1 MSEIKRTLRILMIED
16 VEADYLIISRHIR
29 KSGLEADLHWAK
41 DKAELTAALT
51 QGQWDLVLSD
61 YKVAG
66 LDFLETLR
74 HLQLQLPDVPVI
86 LVSGS
91 VGEELAVDLLKQG
104 LNDFVLKDR
113 LSRLV
118 PAIERSLNE
127 REQQRRREEA
137 ELQLA
142 RNERLMR
149 SVLDGTSD
157 AVFVKDLRGRYL
169 LCNRAAAGF
178 IGMAVDEIL
187 GCDDRALF
195 PPDTA
200 ARIMAFDRQILT
212 EGQVFTREEVL
223 TTRSGGQM
231 TFLVT
236 KGPVIDENG
245 QVSGIFGISRD
256 ITGQRKLEEQIR
268 QAQKME
274 SIGTLAGGIA
284 HDFNNILS
292 SILGYG
298 ELALEEM
305 AADSPGWE
313 NVNTILEAGR
323 RASHLTRDLLLFS
336 RKQVSQK
343 QQIEV
348 NAVIARI
355 EKFIRRIIGED
366 IRCET
371 VLAGEPL
378 QIYADGHQ
386 IEQVLMNFASNAR
399 DAMPQGGCLSITTE
413 RIVIDQAFIERNAF
427 GSVGSY
433 ALITVADTGRGM
445 DRETAEKI
453 FEPFFTTKEMGK
465 GTGLGLAVVYGI
477 VMNHQGFIDV
487 SSEPGKGCR
496 FRIYLP
502 VSEAEKPAAVS
513 GGEQEIPKGGSE
525 TILVAEDEVAV
536 RRLITTI
543 LGRNGY
549 TVIEAVNGEE
559 AVQQFSAHRDE
570 IDMLLFDLM
579 MPVMDGKQAC
589 DAIRSIKGD
598 VRGIFVSGYAP
609 DNIRPPEYLDLPMEI
624 LFKPFSPK
632 ELLRTVRRI
641 LDTP

>member
-1 MSEIKRTLRILMIED
+1 MRCSSRTCRGG
-16 VEADYLIISRHIR
+16 IS
-29 KSGLEADLHWAK
+29 
-41 DKAELTAALT
+41 
-51 QGQWDLVLSD
+51 LS
-61 YKVAG
+61 
-66 LDFLETLR
+66 
-74 HLQLQLPDVPVI
+74 
-86 LVSGS
+86 
-91 VGEELAVDLLKQG
+91 
-104 LNDFVLKDR
+104 
-113 LSRLV
+113 
-118 PAIERSLNE
+118 
-127 REQQRRREEA
+127 
-137 ELQLA
+137 
-142 RNERLMR
+142 
-149 SVLDGTSD
+149 
-157 AVFVKDLRGRYL
+157 
-169 LCNRAAAGF
+169 NRAAAGF
-178 IGMAVDEIL
+178 VGLGVEEIL
-187 GCDDRALF
+187 GRDDRALF
-195 PPDTA
+195 PPETA
-200 ARIMAFDRQILT
+200 AKIMAIDREILAA
-212 EGQVFTREEVL
+212 GQVDTREELL
-223 TTRSGGQM
+223 TTRRGGQL

-236 KGPVIDENG
+236 KGPVLDENG
-245 QVSGIFGISRD
+245 RISGIFGISRD
-256 ITGQRKLEEQIR
+256 ITGQRRLEEQIR

-305 AADSPGWE
+305 EPDSPAWE

-366 IRCET
+366 IRCDT

-378 QIYADGHQ
+378 QIFADGHQ
-386 IEQVLMNFASNAR
+386 IEQVLMNFATNAR

-413 RIVIDQAFIERNAF
+413 RTVIDQAFIERNAF
-427 GSVGSY
+427 GSAGSY
-433 ALITVADTGRGM
+433 ALVTVADTGRGM

-477 VMNHQGFIDV
+477 VMNHQGFINV
-487 SSEPGKGCR
+487 TSEPGKGCR

-502 VSEAEKPAAVS
+502 VSEVEKPAAAGPV
-513 GGEQEIPKGGSE
+513 EPEKPAGGSE

-543 LGRNGY
+543 LRRSGY

-559 AVQQFSAHRDE
+559 AVQQFSVHQDE
-570 IDMLLFDLM
+570 IDMLLFDLV
-579 MPVMDGKQAC
+579 MPIMDGKQAC
-589 DAIRSIKGD
+589 DAIRAIKSD

-609 DNIRPPEYLDLPMEI
+609 ENIRRPEYLDLPMEI

-632 ELLRTVRRI
+632 ELLRTIRRI
-641 LDTP
+641 LDSP

>member
-1 MSEIKRTLRILMIED
+1 MKNILRILMIED
-16 VEADYLIISRHIR
+16 CEADYLIIARHIR
-29 KSGLEADLHWAK
+29 KSGLDADLHWAK
-41 DKAELTAALT
+41 DKTELAAALA

-61 YKVAG
+61 YKVTG
-66 LDFLETLR
+66 LDFFETLC
-74 HLQLQLPDVPVI
+74 HLHRQLPDVPVI

-118 PAIERSLNE
+118 PAIKRSLNE
-127 REQQRRREEA
+127 REQRRRREEA

-157 AVFVKDLRGRYL
+157 AVFVKDLQGRYL
-169 LCNRAAAGF
+169 LCNRATAGF
-178 IGMAVDEIL
+178 VGMEVEEIL
-187 GCDDRALF
+187 GHDDRALF
-195 PPDTA
+195 PPETA
-200 ARIMAFDRQILT
+200 EKIMTFDRQILAG
-212 EGQVFTREEVL
+212 GQVDTREEVL
-223 TTRSGGQM
+223 TTRSGGQL

-245 QVSGIFGISRD
+245 RVSGIFGISRD

-305 AADSPGWE
+305 APDSPGWE
-313 NVNTILEAGR
+313 SVSTIMEAGR

-343 QQIEV
+343 QQIEI

-378 QIYADGHQ
+378 QIFADGHQ

-433 ALITVADTGRGM
+433 ALVTVADTGRGM
-445 DRETAEKI
+445 DRETAGKI

-496 FRIYLP
+496 FRIFLP
-502 VSEAEKPAAVS
+502 LTEVEQPQAVARPDEEKAA
-513 GGEQEIPKGGSE
+513 GGDE

-543 LGRNGY
+543 LRRNGY
-549 TVIEAVNGEE
+549 TVIEAANGEE
-559 AVQQFSAHRDE
+559 AVQLFAAHRDE
-570 IDMLLFDLM
+570 IDMLLFDLV
-579 MPVMDGKQAC
+579 MPMMDGKQAC
-589 DAIRSIKGD
+589 DAIRAIKSD

-609 DNIRPPEYLDLPMEI
+609 ENIRRPEYLDLPMEI

-632 ELLRTVRRI
+632 ELLRAVRRI
-641 LDTP
+641 LDTR